1 MESLSGFMKKKMH
14 VIILKTGY
22 SEPPYFGF
30 LRGRSPVLTTACQSF
45 CLDCVMVIKT
55 AFFFLVVI
63 MNIVTSVRVYP
74 QEGTVET
81 VSKFHLSCPV
91 SASNLV

>member
-1 MESLSGFMKKKMH
+1 M
-14 VIILKTGY
+14 TGY

-30 LRGRSPVLTTACQSF
+30 LRGRSLALTTACQSF
-45 CLDCVMVIKT
+45 CLDCVMVMKT
-55 AFFFLVVI
+55 AFFFVIIINII

-81 VSKFHLSCPV
+81 VSKFHLSCP
-91 SASNLV
+91 

>member
-1 MESLSGFMKKKMH
+1 M
-14 VIILKTGY
+14 TGY

-30 LRGRSPVLTTACQSF
+30 LSGRSLALTTACQSF

-55 AFFFLVVI
+55 AFFFFSFVIII

-81 VSKFHLSCPV
+81 VSKFHLSCPL

>member
-1 MESLSGFMKKKMH
+1 MH
-14 VIILKTGY
+14 VIILDIL
-22 SEPPYFGF
+22 SHLILVF
-30 LRGRSPVLTTACQSF
+30 LEVGATCSPLPVSCF
-45 CLDCVMVIKT
+45 CLHCIMVTKT
-55 AFFFLVVI
+55 AFSFVIIIIIIMTI

-81 VSKFHLSCPV
+81 VSKFHLSCPL

>member
-1 MESLSGFMKKKMH
+1 M
-14 VIILKTGY
+14 TGY

-30 LRGRSPVLTTACQSF
+30 LSGRSLALTTACQSF
-45 CLDCVMVIKT
+45 CLNCVMVIKT
-55 AFFFLVVI
+55 AFSFVIII

-81 VSKFHLSCPV
+81 VSKFHLSCPL

>member
-1 MESLSGFMKKKMH
+1 
-14 VIILKTGY
+14 
-22 SEPPYFGF
+22 
-30 LRGRSPVLTTACQSF
+30 
-45 CLDCVMVIKT
+45 
-55 AFFFLVVI
+55 

-81 VSKFHLSCPV
+81 VPKFHLSCPL

>member
-1 MESLSGFMKKKMH
+1 M
-14 VIILKTGY
+14 TGY

-30 LRGRSPVLTTACQSF
+30 RSGRSTALTTACQSF
-45 CLDCVMVIKT
+45 CLDCVMVIRT
-55 AFFFLVVI
+55 AFSFVI
-63 MNIVTSVRVYP
+63 IIIIIMIIMIIMIIVTSVRVYP

-81 VSKFHLSCPV
+81 VSKFHLSCPL

>member
-1 MESLSGFMKKKMH
+1 MLA
-14 VIILKTGY
+14 
-22 SEPPYFGF
+22 
-30 LRGRSPVLTTACQSF
+30 TACQSF
-45 CLDCVMVIKT
+45 CLDCVMVTKT
-55 AFFFLVVI
+55 AFSFVIIII

-81 VSKFHLSCPV
+81 VSKFHLSCPL

>member
-1 MESLSGFMKKKMH
+1 MH
-14 VIILKTGY
+14 VIIFMTGY

-30 LRGRSPVLTTACQSF
+30 LSGRSPALTTACQTF

-55 AFFFLVVI
+55 AFSFVIII

-74 QEGTVET
+74 REGTVET
-81 VSKFHLSCPV
+81 VSKFPPQLPFKRLKSCLMVRAP
-91 SASNLV
+91 LR

>member
-1 MESLSGFMKKKMH
+1 MH
-14 VIILKTGY
+14 VIIFMTGY

-30 LRGRSPVLTTACQSF
+30 LRGRSLALTTACQSF
-45 CLDCVMVIKT
+45 CLDCVMVMKT
-55 AFFFLVVI
+55 AFFFVIIINII

-81 VSKFHLSCPV
+81 VSKFHLSCP
-91 SASNLV
+91 

>member
-1 MESLSGFMKKKMH
+1 M
-14 VIILKTGY
+14 TGY

-30 LRGRSPVLTTACQSF
+30 RSGRSTALTTACQLF
-45 CLDCVMVIKT
+45 CLDCVMVIRT
-55 AFFFLVVI
+55 AFSFVI
-63 MNIVTSVRVYP
+63 IIIINIIMIIMIIVTRVRVYP

-81 VSKFHLSCPV
+81 VSKFHLSCPL